1 MTAPETR
8 AGEPQELDIAHYV
21 QVLLRRRWVVLA
33 VLLIALAS
41 TALHVFTQRPVY
53 STAALVLIEKERRQQ
68 VYAEGSVVE
77 SSDADYYQTQ
87 YQLLKSRSLLKRVHE
102 QLGLKNTEDFPTP
115 DALAVAVSVQPVR
128 QSRLV
133 QVVAESHWPE
143 LAAKVANAL
152 AENYVAQN
160 LENKLYISKEILHAI
175 YPPDGGTPS
184 DSIIEA
190 LPAVMNNSMLQNLR
204 TNYADLQTRWG
215 ELSRRYT
222 PEHPELIRLRSQMEV
237 VQANIKAQTAK
248 IVQSMRTELSGQL
261 RGNNVRVVDPAEV
274 PKTPS
279 KPNKRRALML
289 ASLFGLLGGFFL
301 ALGVEALDQS
311 IRSQEDVERKLGL
324 PFLGSV
330 PHAVFQGDSVKA
342 YTDLIGGPESFTGES
357 LKNIRTM
364 IGFAMAGKDSK
375 SLLLT
380 STHQGEGKTFMA
392 ISLAVVFAQ
401 LGEKVLLIEGDLRR
415 PNLHKRFAVPN
426 EAGISHFLAYGKDA
440 SELEALVQP
449 TGIPNLDVLP
459 CGTIPPNPSE
469 LLSTPR
475 MPALLD
481 WARARFDRIIVDGT
495 PVFPITDALLWGR
508 HAGTAVFVVKFGGP
522 HSALAVKAR
531 QKLEDGGLKIAGA
544 VINQVSSRGGHYG
557 GYYYYYRYHYHYKY
571 SDYAKKA

>member
-1 MTAPETR
+1 M
-8 AGEPQELDIAHYV
+8 D
-21 QVLLRRRWVVLA
+21 VV
-33 VLLIALAS
+33 S
-41 TALHVFTQRPVY
+41 
-53 STAALVLIEKERRQQ
+53 
-68 VYAEGSVVE
+68 
-77 SSDADYYQTQ
+77 
-87 YQLLKSRSLLKRVHE
+87 
-102 QLGLKNTEDFPTP
+102 
-115 DALAVAVSVQPVR
+115 
-128 QSRLV
+128 
-133 QVVAESHWPE
+133 
-143 LAAKVANAL
+143 
-152 AENYVAQN
+152 
-160 LENKLYISKEILHAI
+160 
-175 YPPDGGTPS
+175 
-184 DSIIEA
+184 
-190 LPAVMNNSMLQNLR
+190 
-204 TNYADLQTRWG
+204 
-215 ELSRRYT
+215 
-222 PEHPELIRLRSQMEV
+222 
-237 VQANIKAQTAK
+237 ANIKEQTAK
-248 IVQSMRTELSGQL
+248 VLQSMRTELSGQL
-261 RGNNVRVVDPAEV
+261 RGNNIRVVDPAEV
-274 PKTPS
+274 PKSPS
-279 KPNKRRALML
+279 KPNKRRALLL

-401 LGEKVLLIEGDLRR
+401 LGEKVLIIEGDLRR

-426 EAGISHFLAYGKDA
+426 ETGISHFLAYGKDA
-440 SELEALVQP
+440 SELPALVQP

-475 MPALLD
+475 MPALLE
-481 WARARFDRIIVDGT
+481 WARERFDRIIIDGT

-522 HSALAVKAR
+522 HSALAVRAR

>member
-1 MTAPETR
+1 MAAPEPR
-8 AGEPQELDIAHYV
+8 PVEPQELDIAHYI

-33 VLLIALAS
+33 VLLIAVAG
-41 TALHVFTQRPVY
+41 TALHVFSQRPVF

-102 QLGLKNTEDFPTP
+102 QLGLASTDDFPTP
-115 DALAVAVSVQPVR
+115 DALMGAVTVQPVR

-143 LAAKVANAL
+143 LAAKVANAV
-152 AENYVAQN
+152 AETYVAQN
-160 LENKLYISKEILHAI
+160 LENKLFISKEILHAI
-175 YPPDGGTPS
+175 YPPDGGQPS
-184 DSIIEA
+184 EAVIEA
-190 LPAVMNNSMLQNLR
+190 LPAVMNNSMLQNLK
-204 TNYADLQTRWG
+204 TQYAGLQTRWG

-222 PEHPELIRLRSQMEV
+222 PEHPELIRLRSQMDV
-237 VQANIKAQTAK
+237 VQANIRSQTAK

-274 PKTPS
+274 PKAPS

-324 PFLGSV
+324 PFLGAV

-364 IGFAMAGKDSK
+364 IGFAMAGKDAK

-401 LGEKVLLIEGDLRR
+401 LGEKVLLVEGDLRR

-426 EAGISHFLAYGKDA
+426 EKGISHFLAYGKDPA
-440 SELEALVQP
+440 ELEPLITP

-475 MPALLD
+475 MPALLE
-481 WARARFDRIIVDGT
+481 WARERFDRIIVDGT

-531 QKLEDGGLKIAGA
+531 QKLEEGGLKIAGA